1 MASAAIE
8 ILAWPDVWSGYAAL
22 LTANPVVDSSQ
33 VEAMARSFIEAEIP
47 YAEFDAGHAAL
58 VKAHCRSEAS
68 QKLADQLRQQILSTL
83 DEAFAAYRGLQKR
96 YRAEAIEIRH
106 SAQIHALEAERLAS
120 SRADLATEVAQ
131 QNRLLNERSV
141 ELEALNAKLLAQRD
155 EMAGFLYS
163 ISHDLKSPINTI
175 QSLLAFFLEDNAD
188 RDMDVSDVEN
198 ATQTASRTLSMLDDL
213 FKFSRTLDGPDDT
226 ADVNL
231 NKLIADIFDDLAEA
245 DPDRRPCFEKDK
257 LPIVNGSE
265 FQLRLL
271 FQNLIA
277 NGAKFCP
284 PDRMPEVRVV
294 SAGTRGLTHTAI
306 AVTDNGIGI
315 DPAYHKKVFGLFNRL
330 HAYGDFPGTG
340 IGLALCDRVVRNHGG
355 QIDLRSEPGK
365 GATFVVTLPI

>member
-1 MASAAIE
+1 MASAATE
-8 ILAWPDVWSGYAAL
+8 ILAWPDVWSDYEAL
-22 LTANPVVDSSQ
+22 LTANLDIDSSQ
-33 VEAMARSFIEAEIP
+33 VEALARSFIEAEIP

-58 VKAHCRSEAS
+58 VQAHCRSEAS
-68 QKLADQLRQQILSTL
+68 RKLAGQLRQQILSTF

-96 YRAEAIEIRH
+96 YRAEAIETRN
-106 SAQIHALEAERLAS
+106 SAEMHALEAERLAS
-120 SRADLATEVAQ
+120 SRATLATEVAL

-175 QSLLAFFLEDNAD
+175 QSLLAFFLEDNAE

-231 NKLIADIFDDLAEA
+231 NKLIVDIFDDLAEA

>member
-1 MASAAIE
+1 
-8 ILAWPDVWSGYAAL
+8 
-22 LTANPVVDSSQ
+22 
-33 VEAMARSFIEAEIP
+33 
-47 YAEFDAGHAAL
+47 
-58 VKAHCRSEAS
+58 
-68 QKLADQLRQQILSTL
+68 
-83 DEAFAAYRGLQKR
+83 
-96 YRAEAIEIRH
+96 
-106 SAQIHALEAERLAS
+106 
-120 SRADLATEVAQ
+120 
-131 QNRLLNERSV
+131 
-141 ELEALNAKLLAQRD
+141 
-155 EMAGFLYS
+155 
-163 ISHDLKSPINTI
+163 
-175 QSLLAFFLEDNAD
+175 
-188 RDMDVSDVEN
+188 MDVSDVEN
-198 ATQTASRTLSMLDDL
+198 ATQTASRMLSMLDNL
-213 FKFSRTLDGPDDT
+213 FKFSRTLDGTDDT

-245 DPDRRPCFEKDK
+245 DPDRRPRFEKDK

-315 DPAYHKKVFGLFNRL
+315 DPAYHRKIFGLFNRL

-355 QIDLRSEPGK
+355 QIDLQSEPGK
-365 GATFVVTLPI
+365 GATFIVTLPI